1 MLSKLDNSITYQEI
15 KLLFKTKAINSLLY
29 GAGFILSLLEKKE
42 TNKMNSEQFLGL
54 GKKDAQNL
62 ADRMNLIFRLIRIGE
77 KEFFTYPEGEGRG
90 DVVCIEMD
98 NLKVTKA
105 VIH

>member
-1 MLSKLDNSITYQEI
+1 
-15 KLLFKTKAINSLLY
+15 
-29 GAGFILSLLEKKE
+29 
-42 TNKMNSEQFLGL
+42 MNSEQFIGL

-62 ADRMNLIFRLIRIGE
+62 ADRMNLIFRLIRIGD
-77 KEFFTYPEGEGRG
+77 KEFFEYPDGEGCG
-90 DVVCIEMD
+90 DVVCVEID